1 MLHMRGL
8 LARILITAFGLWM
21 ADSLLDGMSF
31 GDMPS
36 LWIAALLLGIV
47 NAVVRPL
54 VVILTFPITLITLGL
69 FLLVINGAMLFLVA
83 GMMPA
88 FEISGIGTA
97 MLGAI
102 IVGLTGWVANGFVG
116 NKGKVERWSAK
127 R

>member
-1 MLHMRGL
+1 MRGL

-21 ADSLLDGMSF
+21 ADSLLEGLSF
-31 GDMPS
+31 EDMPS

-47 NAVVRPL
+47 NAIVRPL

-69 FLLVINGAMLFLVA
+69 FLLVINGGMLLLVA
-83 GMMPA
+83 AVMPT

-97 MLGAI
+97 MLGTI

-116 NKGKVERWSAK
+116 KKGKVERWSAK
-127 R
+127 K